1 MGVLDCTEY
10 GVVFLYPWKFRMV
23 TELGTVIVR
32 VIPLSL
38 SILNFNVPLPSIF
51 KPAVIPLH
59 SFPSDALY
67 VLKWSLLGDIHP
79 DENFPM
85 PIS

>member
-10 GVVFLYPWKFRMV
+10 GIVFLYPRKARMV

-38 SILNFNVPLPSIF
+38 
-51 KPAVIPLH
+51 
-59 SFPSDALY
+59 
-67 VLKWSLLGDIHP
+67 
-79 DENFPM
+79 
-85 PIS
+85 